1 MIKQVEIKRIS
12 EQKGVPKSTIDK
24 DWVLSYLLYA
34 IISLPE
40 LKDIMIFKGGTCL
53 KKCYFPDYRF
63 SEDLDFT
70 ILDNKFIFNTKVVN
84 RIIQKASE
92 LSFDED
98 YNRGIIFKL
107 KKIEATHS
115 KDIEQGFK
123 IYIHYWGAD
132 HRKND
137 MPSENHSEWH
147 HTVKLDINHTEEIIF
162 PANLLP
168 IQHNYSDN
176 EKFNNTIVRSYS
188 IEEVLSEKLRALIQR
203 KYTSPRDCYDI
214 WYLKNNY
221 DNLDWEVIRKGF
233 LRKMHSKDIVFDG
246 AEQLLNSNKERILK
260 HHWKNQL
267 QNQFQKDK
275 LPDYNIVIQE
285 LKQFLIELFKTH

>member
-1 MIKQVEIKRIS
+1 MIKQAEIKRIS
-12 EQKGVPKSTIDK
+12 EQNGVPKSQIDK

-70 ILDNKFIFNTKVVN
+70 ILDSNFVFNTKVVKK
-84 RIIQKASE
+84 IIKKASE
-92 LSFDED
+92 LSFNED
-98 YNRGIIFKL
+98 YNRGILFKL
-107 KKIEATHS
+107 KNIEATQS
-115 KDIEQGFK
+115 KDVEQGYK

-137 MPSENHSEWH
+137 LPSENHSAWH
-147 HTVKLDINHTEEIIF
+147 HTIKIDVNHTEEIIF
-162 PANLLP
+162 PVNELP

-176 EKFNNTIVRSYS
+176 ENFSNTIVKTYS
-188 IEEVLSEKLRALIQR
+188 INEVLSEKLRALIQR

-214 WYLKNNY
+214 WHLKNNY
-221 DNLDWEVIRKGF
+221 DNLDWEAIRNGF
-233 LRKMHSKDIVFDG
+233 LRKMQSKNIDFEGTD
-246 AEQLLNSNKERILK
+246 QLLNPKKERILK
-260 HHWKNQL
+260 HHWNNQL

-275 LPDYNIVIQE
+275 LPDYNTVIEE
-285 LKQFLIELFKTH
+285 LKQFLIDLFKTH